1 MSKVKLKKR
10 AEGGQT
16 NGSSK
21 HTEKKIKRAGK
32 KTLKR
37 AGERTFFFNTKRTGK
52 NETKPVKTDIK
63 LVPPTNTK
71 EFSSNWKNLLQVR
84 GMI

>member
-1 MSKVKLKKR
+1 MSKVKLKKH
-10 AEGGQT
+10 AEGVQT

-21 HTEKKIKRAGK
+21 HTGKKNKRAGK

-37 AGERTFFFNTKRTGK
+37 VGERTFFFNTQRAAKK
-52 NETKPVKTDIK
+52 ETKPVKTDVK